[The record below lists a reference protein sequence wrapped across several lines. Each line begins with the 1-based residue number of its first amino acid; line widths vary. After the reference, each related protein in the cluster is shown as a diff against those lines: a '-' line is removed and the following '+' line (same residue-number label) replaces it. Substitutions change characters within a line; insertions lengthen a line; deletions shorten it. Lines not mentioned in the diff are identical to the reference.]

1 MGDDKPKVSR
11 LGRAGQMT
19 VIRKREAV
27 IQLLRGDDLELVS
40 RELGVTAATLS
51 NWREAFLSGGDAA
64 LKDRPGDDRQEL
76 IKRLEA
82 KVGQITMDNELL
94 TEKIARME
102 EGRPLGR
109 RRPRR

>member
-1 MGDDKPKVSR
+1 MSDGKPRVSR
-11 LGRAGQMT
+11 LGRGGRMT
-19 VIRKREAV
+19 LTRKREAV
-27 IQLLRGDDLELVS
+27 VRLLRGDDLELVS

-51 NWREAFLSGGDAA
+51 NWREAFLSGGDCA
-64 LKDRPGDDRQEL
+64 LKGRPSDDRQEL

-82 KVGQITMDNELL
+82 KIGQITMDNELL
-94 TEKIARME
+94 REKMARME